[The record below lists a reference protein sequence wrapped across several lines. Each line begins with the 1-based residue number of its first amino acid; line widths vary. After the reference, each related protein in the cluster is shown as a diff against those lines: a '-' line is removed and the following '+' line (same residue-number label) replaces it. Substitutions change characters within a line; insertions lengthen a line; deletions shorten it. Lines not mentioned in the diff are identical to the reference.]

1 MDLLPGKVI
10 STSNADVIFGTENA
24 VLADVEA
31 EVVVELDITG
41 QLNEN
46 GLIRT
51 GACAKCS

>member
-10 STSNADVIFGTENA
+10 STSNADLIFGTENA
-24 VLADVEA
+24 VLAGVDA
-31 EVVVELDITG
+31 DVVVELGMTG

-46 GLIRT
+46 RLIRT